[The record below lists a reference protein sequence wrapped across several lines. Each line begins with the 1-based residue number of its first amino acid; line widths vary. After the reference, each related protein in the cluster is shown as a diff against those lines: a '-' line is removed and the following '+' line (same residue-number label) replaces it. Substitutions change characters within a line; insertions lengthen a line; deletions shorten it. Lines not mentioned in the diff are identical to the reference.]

1 MSIFK
6 NKLFVI
12 LFAFLMLLV
21 DGHLSLLSRILFQNQ
36 FIVSCHFLFIVLLF
50 YTLVFNPYFIFG
62 LACVLGIIYDFYY
75 LGVYNLGIA
84 TMLYP
89 LTIVIMFKLWKHI
102 PNGPVQ
108 RFLVFFILI
117 FFLDFA
123 SIGMAYLYQLTAYP
137 LNDFITYNL
146 APSLIFNILAFLFFQ
161 KLLERIYL

>member
-1 MSIFK
+1 
-6 NKLFVI
+6 
-12 LFAFLMLLV
+12 
-21 DGHLSLLSRILFQNQ
+21 
-36 FIVSCHFLFIVLLF
+36 
-50 YTLVFNPYFIFG
+50 
-62 LACVLGIIYDFYY
+62 
-75 LGVYNLGIA
+75 
-84 TMLYP
+84 MLYP